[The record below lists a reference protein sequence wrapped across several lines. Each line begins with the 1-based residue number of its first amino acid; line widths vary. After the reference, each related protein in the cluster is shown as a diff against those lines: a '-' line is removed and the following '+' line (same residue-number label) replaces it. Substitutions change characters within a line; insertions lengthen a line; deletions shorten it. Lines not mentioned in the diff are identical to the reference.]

1 MTNVTLREGD
11 ILSLNAPVATSV
23 AGNHAI
29 IFHCMHYSG
38 FQVLG
43 TPLGVLG
50 NRDLLFWD
58 LSDRGLHARLKAS
71 APRPLSCTSHT
82 RYAKSVEAF
91 FR

>member
-11 ILSLNAPVATSV
+11 ILSLNAPVAASV

-43 TPLGVLG
+43 TPLGALG
-50 NRDLLFWD
+50 NRELLCWD
-58 LSDRGLHARLKAS
+58 LPDRGKHARHTAPAS
-71 APRPLSCTSHT
+71 RPLSCISHN
-82 RYAKSVEAF
+82 RYADPALRV
-91 FR
+91 